1 MVAQVG
7 PSPIYREITL
17 SNTMLEAERF
27 LQERG
32 IPYRLIELTDR
43 AMTVAD
49 VLRFSKGDFP
59 AEEVCKTVIM
69 RDDSDG
75 LYAFMLVGAD
85 RVDFLKAKRLVG
97 KKLRVAS
104 PEEVRASAGVDP
116 GAVCPLTL
124 CIPLTID
131 ERVLK
136 LARIN
141 FGSGHHLHGIEMA
154 TADLLRAVPH
164 TVADVAQ

>member
-1 MVAQVG
+1 
-7 PSPIYREITL
+7 
-17 SNTMLEAERF
+17 MLEAERI
-27 LQERG
+27 LRERG
-32 IPYRLIELTDR
+32 IPYHLIELTDR

-49 VLRFSKGDFP
+49 VARYSKGDIKVD
-59 AEEVCKTVIM
+59 EICKTIIM
-69 RDDSDG
+69 RDDSGDH
-75 LYAFMLVGAD
+75 YAFLLVGTD
-85 RVDFLKAKRLVG
+85 RVDFLKAKRLTG

-124 CIPLTID
+124 RIPLTID

-154 TADLLRAVPH
+154 TADLLRAMPH